1 MKKNFIRIFAL
12 VVCAAMSTP
21 AVFATNPSA
30 KVEKGPQVKLKTETP
45 AATPFGMLPESNN
58 CSQGDLAE
66 LGNCFSSQTQ
76 SLKAALTNGATFD
89 IQPCIPPADCPMSDP
104 QVVSAYNKQ
113 ELALGSAISDTMHE
127 HSLHGQCK
135 APQPGDGLLE
145 ALNNNVA
152 KLQQPTT
159 LQPGTIQCSQFDQ
172 AYLNQPWHANAAA
185 TLPFL
190 GAAGTAIQAGWHIP
204 GVLETI
210 SLIVATEAARP
221 AFKALYSKSKSHIA
235 TLIEKRKKLKDNTK
249 EAKNLDVEIKKVIT
263 QFELDAPNLLKKE
276 KVKLCTECTN
286 LKSLIKETPDVA
298 VNNGESTKKE
308 LEAFLKEKE
317 ATVKQIEKD
326 LTNLE
331 NASKAQAPV
340 IIANKKTSETNS
352 IAGSDNGSTQAV
364 VKIPSEETSAPANN
378 HHWKNVALAHGI
390 GAGVALTGVAAELGF
405 GYMFHKKAHGTLSF
419 GQFVKRHFVELTKIV
434 GQVTQGNFKALAQ
447 LKTYPATVA
456 TILAAAFDA
465 TGYWIGY
472 EGIARGICKVG
483 KTSAPA
489 IEAVAK
495 TA

>member
-1 MKKNFIRIFAL
+1 MKKNFMRIFAL

-21 AVFATNPSA
+21 AVFAVKIAIQEHIGQDASKDTSL
-30 KVEKGPQVKLKTETP
+30 EKIQHLFGEGFSKQRAGEQESDFKKRIEAANKKLKTEHNIIVSQNDLDHFKGKKSAAPKDLFEYLVKKGTISIDKINHT
-45 AATPFGMLPESNN
+45 ATATPL
-58 CSQGDLAE
+58 
-66 LGNCFSSQTQ
+66 
-76 SLKAALTNGATFD
+76 
-89 IQPCIPPADCPMSDP
+89 
-104 QVVSAYNKQ
+104 
-113 ELALGSAISDTMHE
+113 
-127 HSLHGQCK
+127 
-135 APQPGDGLLE
+135 
-145 ALNNNVA
+145 
-152 KLQQPTT
+152 
-159 LQPGTIQCSQFDQ
+159 
-172 AYLNQPWHANAAA
+172 
-185 TLPFL
+185 
-190 GAAGTAIQAGWHIP
+190 
-204 GVLETI
+204 
-210 SLIVATEAARP
+210 
-221 AFKALYSKSKSHIA
+221 
-235 TLIEKRKKLKDNTK
+235 
-249 EAKNLDVEIKKVIT
+249 
-263 QFELDAPNLLKKE
+263 
-276 KVKLCTECTN
+276 
-286 LKSLIKETPDVA
+286 
-298 VNNGESTKKE
+298 
-308 LEAFLKEKE
+308 
-317 ATVKQIEKD
+317 
-326 LTNLE
+326 
-331 NASKAQAPV
+331 
-340 IIANKKTSETNS
+340 ANKKTSETNS